1 MKNSELYNWLKD
13 AEKVSLKQEIIDLML
28 IMGYTEEVQDYK
40 QGIAILL
47 SVLAYLND
55 GDD

>member
-13 AEKVSLKQEIIDLML
+13 AEKVSLKPEIIDLN
-28 IMGYTEEVQDYK
+28 TEEVQEYK

>member
-13 AEKVSLKQEIIDLML
+13 AEKVSLKPEIIDLML
-28 IMGYTEEVQDYK
+28 IMGYTEEVQEYK

-55 GDD
+55 GND